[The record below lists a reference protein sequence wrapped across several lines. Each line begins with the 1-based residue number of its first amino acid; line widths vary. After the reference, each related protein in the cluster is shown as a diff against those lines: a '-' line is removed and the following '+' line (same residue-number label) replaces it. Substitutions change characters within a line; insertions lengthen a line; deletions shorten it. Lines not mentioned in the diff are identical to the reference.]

1 MVFKKERGAGG
12 MEASGADISNE
23 SEVEAE
29 VGFNS
34 KHFDGLI
41 RVHDNAADSELTYG
55 TTSHKTLKNHTT
67 I

>member
-1 MVFKKERGAGG
+1 